1 MGLNIKKKPVFQP
14 VSEDFEFKWNPII
27 FNAERSIV
35 RLLLYKSEKV
45 IGKIEVEI

>member
-35 RLLLYKSEKV
+35 RLLYKSEKV